1 MDNQRRNR
9 NQWNRNEDAAPRK
22 PEPRRDAGAYIGRMP
37 ERSTTPETG
46 PGGMIRRD
54 GRQGGFAP
62 QAAPSRPDAQPLAP
76 NEAGPDAQ
84 PEPRPDAQPAPV
96 GAAVPASAAVG
107 TSAPTSDDR
116 QREAGENN

>member
-9 NQWNRNEDAAPRK
+9 NQWNRNDDAAPRK

-54 GRQGGFAP
+54 SRSGGFAP
-62 QAAPSRPDAQPLAP
+62 QGGPTRPESQPGARPDA
-76 NEAGPDAQ
+76 
-84 PEPRPDAQPAPV
+84 RPDADQAPAGV
-96 GAAVPASAAVG
+96 AAPPLTIDES
-107 TSAPTSDDR
+107 